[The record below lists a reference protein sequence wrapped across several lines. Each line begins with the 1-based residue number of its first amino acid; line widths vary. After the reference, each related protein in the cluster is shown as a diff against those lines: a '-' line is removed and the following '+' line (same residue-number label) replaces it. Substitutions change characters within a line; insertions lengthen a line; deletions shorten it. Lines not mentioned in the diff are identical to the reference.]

1 MLIYILIKQSSIA
14 MPALYFTAIEN
25 ELGNIDLFGTV
36 DGLANGTTV
45 NLLFT
50 DDFGNS
56 KTATALVMDGEFSAL
71 NIWSGMFGAGLVN
84 IMASAGGVQTPGDVE
99 LSGHHMQAPV
109 MLTSQVLDENTMI
122 DVQGAA
128 PGLLPGTVLTLVIR
142 DEQSIDVTATAL
154 VLANGSFSVQ
164 DIDPQGLSEGT
175 LAFDVVAED
184 ANGALNL
191 TNIASLIYTT
201 PGPQGA
207 DNTLYATEDSAYVV
221 IASAFGYNGTQGR
234 TLTGVKITQLPA
246 IGMLKLNGVAV
257 QTDEV
262 ISKADLDAGKLTFQS
277 APNGNGSD
285 YAAFQFKVQ
294 DSRNTN
300 NEDTT
305 ANTMTVNVAA
315 VNDAPVITTPLNDL
329 STQEDS
335 SISFV
340 IASQLTGK
348 VSDVD
353 GTALKGIIVVQNT
366 VPVSAGTWAY
376 SSNGSDWMP
385 IPFNTDVKWTS
396 VLYINASNSLRFTPA
411 ADANGAEIGH
421 INFRAVD
428 ASFPNTPSGS
438 MVSVISTIGGSGAV
452 SNQPGYFKPAVTAV
466 NDAPKL
472 TVITTASSLTDELG
486 GSLGTGVSL
495 FSGAA
500 AATGPSN
507 ESAQKLTQLKV
518 TVSGLLDGANEVLIV
533 DGTAV
538 SLTQGAHGFSVAN
551 SVGYNVSVSSGV
563 ATVTLTPP
571 ANSAVSVFNTL
582 INTLRYNHI
591 NTDNPKAGS
600 RVVSITRLS
609 DNGGTTGTNAQDTAV
624 FDFSSTVTVASA
636 NNSKAT
642 VDITSIED
650 AASSSSDT
658 GQSNTDFVTRDGS
671 LTYKG
676 TVTNFKN
683 IPGDK
688 VLLELVSA
696 TNAVLASTTVVPIQ
710 GAWSWVDPISS
721 IGVRTSGAYTLRA
734 TVVDVNGARVNS
746 TEPVNGT
753 NGGIDRQ
760 GIVIDSVVPT
770 IAITADRTN
779 LKAGETATVTFSL
792 AEASPDFNATS
803 VAVSGGGLTAWTK
816 VSDTTYIAVFTR
828 TLQDVASVSV
838 GNGAF
843 KDLAGNVNADGAD
856 SNNAVTILLN
866 DAPVMGDADGLLPN
880 TLGVVT
886 AAAGTAYS
894 PGFVDTTSLSITR
907 SSSSG
912 ALSNSGAVTNNT
924 DGTSNIVLAAVE
936 SGFTE
941 NLKYQWSKSVASVQ
955 VRIDGFTLGDTLQVM
970 VNGQLLVITPS
981 MVGGGTSVAVPNLAG
996 TTLVAATGSSAQSFD
1011 LMINAAQVP
1020 AGIRSLEF
1028 LGRSDAS
1035 GGGFKLYAP
1044 TNITP
1049 EYNSRT
1055 VLQLFGATFSD
1066 ADADTLKGVAVTFA
1080 GTTADIASNGVY
1092 SYSSDGG
1099 IVWRVLNS
1107 GLSDANAVF
1116 LTRTDLV
1123 RYVPS
1128 SLNSSSFKQDLT
1140 VRLVDSS
1147 GASSTE
1153 SLVSGKPVDV
1163 SIYGGSEAYS
1173 NAPVSLKTLTTLKIN
1188 SVAGNDV
1195 LSVSETTLNTNLVSG
1210 AVTGQF
1216 AVGDKVTVTVNG
1228 TQYTTNVGAGGVWS
1242 VGTVAGNDLKLDAD
1256 SKVEASIQATTETG
1270 LSTAVANMRAYFT
1283 DFAKVS
1289 ISQGFV
1295 TSYVAAT
1302 VTDQTVNMTSVVGN
1316 SPVGP
1321 QAFTTFVR
1329 NGSNAAAHFESGSFI
1344 LNPQNIKDPE
1354 GNGAGGEYQSGEI
1367 MLQARNTMAFTRM
1380 KFTYYDLQNGLVA
1393 PGAKTVT
1400 FYDVNGSAI
1409 TSRTLNVTGHM
1420 GSAFL
1425 DTGILSRPAVSMG
1438 ISGGNRDWFAIYGF
1452 SVTATNFPSE
1462 VRTPIVSLDTVVDR
1476 TPELE
1481 GTLSQVLAAGQVV
1494 QIFNNAIYMGNA
1506 TVTGTSWKY
1515 IPTIA
1520 ALSTNSFVAKVV
1532 ASTTVITESTPFV
1545 IKQAPSG
1552 ITPLMLD
1559 LNGDG
1564 VQTTTVENGTQFD
1577 MNADADLDQTA
1588 WVSQQDG
1595 LLVMDIHEDG
1605 VIEDGRELFG
1615 SATILRNGMTAKD
1628 GFDALRDLDSNEDGI
1643 IDASDPAFENLRVWV
1658 DANGN
1663 GVTDAGELKTLQEL
1677 NIVSFQL
1684 QAEVSDVQQ
1693 NGNALGLISSYTTGD
1708 GQTHDLVDV
1717 WLNVEAQDVVV
1728 APQNVVMGLASLGAL
1743 FSDVTPALSFSAVE
1757 NEFGNINIMGSAL
1770 GMANGT
1776 AVNLLLTDALGNSTT
1791 ATATVMAE
1799 EFSVNNLWAGMFGVG
1814 NVSISAMA
1822 GGVQA
1827 SESLPL
1833 ERNTL
1838 SMPIGLTSF
1847 ALDENLRIDAQG
1859 FASSLESGTVLTLV
1873 IRDVLDN
1880 QVIATA
1886 VVQADGAFSVQNIDT
1901 QGLSEGILTL
1911 DVIAQDDNALLNLT
1925 SIASVVLPGSGP
1937 QGSDTALNATEDIA
1951 FVLSA
1956 ANFGYA
1962 STQGHA
1968 LTGVKITK
1976 LPANGT
1982 LKLNGVTVQTDDVI
1996 SKADLDAGKLRYQ
2009 GALNGN
2015 GSNYASFQFKVQDS
2029 RAINNEDITAN
2040 TLTFNLAAVNDAP
2053 VLALA
2058 IPDQVGMKGA
2068 AFNYTVPAN
2077 AFVDVDSTLTYS
2089 ATMADGSALPSWL
2102 SFNSATRTFSGT
2114 PSAIGN
2120 VNLLVKVSDGST
2132 TLSDAFVLSV
2142 GDSSGSGINLS
2153 TISAGVGGFVIDGGC
2168 HSAYSGFAISGAG
2181 DVNGDGLDDMIV
2193 SAYGSS
2199 GMANPVTYVVFGKSN
2214 LSPVKL
2220 SALGTQGFEI
2230 RQEQA
2235 SDKLGQSVSAAGD
2248 VNGDGLADLLVSAN
2262 EFDPASSRY
2271 DAGRSYVV
2279 FGKASTTAVQ
2289 LANVSASIGGY
2300 AINGHT
2306 SLDFS
2311 GRWLSSAGDVNGDGL
2326 ADFIVGAYKAD
2337 AGSVLDVGRSYVVYG
2352 KTASNTA
2359 IELSALGTGGLVI
2372 NGTVAS
2378 DYSGWSVSAAGD
2390 VNGDGY
2396 ADVIVGAYQADPNG
2410 TSSGRSYVVFGK
2422 PGGGSIDLANVN
2434 NGVGG
2439 FAIQGERTG
2448 DLSGYSVSSAGDVN
2462 GDGLAD
2468 VIVGAPEGDSSG
2480 LFGDGRSF
2488 VVFGKT
2494 SGTAVQLTNISNGVG
2509 GFAIGGIFSN
2519 TDIGYSV
2526 SSAGDINGD
2535 GLADLLVGAPEMTLS
2550 TSEGYR
2556 TGQTYVVYGKANGS
2570 AVTVSTGM
2578 ASSLGFAISG
2588 EGYQDLTGRIVSAAG
2603 DVNGDGLADL
2613 MISANTRNVDGYPLA
2628 GRTYVI
2634 LGSTG
2639 GAFKTAVDLMGT
2651 TGDDT
2656 LTSTGTQTLMAAAG
2670 HDTLVANGADV
2681 LHGGSGND
2689 VFSLGTS
2696 TITALANGL
2705 GAGGNT
2711 GQLARV
2717 VGGTG
2722 FDTIRLTDGAHLDLT
2737 QVSNSAASSQVDGT
2751 TGSRIDS
2758 IERIDLGTDT
2768 GANTLTLSAKDVR
2781 EMAGF
2786 NAIRT
2791 DTVSADGGTWTNAA
2805 SSIVS
2810 GLLNFE
2816 ASPSQAISSV
2826 MYTNTTQGWELAN
2839 GANSGDPDLEDV
2851 LYAWVNTG
2859 HYRHLDYTSI
2869 PTSNAVSAISAS
2881 FKFAMSQINSQSGD
2895 GLNFSFGDKYSLGM
2909 SFELGYTKGLSIKY
2923 GGLSGIYG
2931 TDTKVRIYW
2940 NGVQVGVSTSD
2951 IALDSQHVTGV
2962 TVSST
2967 GAVSVVVGGVAVA
2980 SAALSNWQTQ
2990 DKSAWVFGYGGRTG
3004 SASGSAW
3011 VDDFTATASTAPLSS
3026 VTSMHQLMVDGA
3038 ANDTLV
3044 LSPDTGFWTVAGTV
3058 NNGTSNYTV
3067 YQNSDTRSQVLVKS
3081 GVVVTNNDSIAPVV
3095 LDLNADGQLSYSRVN
3110 MDVNGDGRLDK
3121 TAWAGGQDGVLV
3133 WDKLGDGKV
3142 HDNSQYAFSQYGKAG
3157 STDLQGLAEAFDT
3170 NHDGMFDAQDV
3181 KFAEFKVWQDMDQ
3194 DGVSDVGELRSLVD
3208 WGITSIHL
3216 ISDGVSSAP
3225 AAGVFEAGQAIATTS
3240 HGTHLLV
3247 ADAAF
3252 AYSAMDYSIDGGQLS
3267 LQGSQM
3273 NLHLSSVVS
3282 QHGAI
3287 DHVDLS
3293 GLGANTLQISS
3304 QDVLSGSSSGRLRVT
3319 GNADDTVQLDA
3330 NAWTDSGFVVY
3341 DSGHSYAVFNANQ
3354 DVAAQLLLDKQLL
3367 CHVL

>member
-1 MLIYILIKQSSIA
+1 
-14 MPALYFTAIEN
+14 MPALYFTATEN
-25 ELGNIDLFGTV
+25 EFGNIDLLGTV

-50 DDFGNS
+50 DDFCNS

-71 NIWSGMFGAGLVN
+71 NIWSGLFGPGLVN
-84 IMASAGGVQTPGDVE
+84 IMASAGGVQTPGDAE

-109 MLTSQVLDENTMI
+109 MLTSQVLDENMMI
-122 DVQGAA
+122 DVQGTA
-128 PGLLPGTVLTLVIR
+128 PGLMPGTVLTLVIR
-142 DEQSIDVTATAL
+142 DEQNIDVTATAL

-164 DIDPQGLSEGT
+164 DIDPQDLSEGT
-175 LAFDVVAED
+175 LAFNVVAEN

-191 TNIASLIYTT
+191 TNIASLIFTT

-207 DNTLYATEDSAYVV
+207 DNTLRATEDSAYVV

-246 IGMLKLNGVAV
+246 NGMLKLNGVAV

-262 ISKADLDAGKLTFQS
+262 ISKADLDAGKLTFQG
-277 APNGNGSD
+277 APNGNGSN

-315 VNDAPVITTPLNDL
+315 VNDAPVITTALNDL
-329 STQEDS
+329 SAQEDG

-376 SSNGSDWMP
+376 SSNGSDWTP

-396 VLYINASNSLRFTPA
+396 VLYINASNILRFTPA
-411 ADANGAEIGH
+411 ADANGAEIGL

-438 MVSVISTIGGSGAV
+438 MVSV
-452 SNQPGYFKPAVTAV
+452 
-466 NDAPKL
+466 
-472 TVITTASSLTDELG
+472 
-486 GSLGTGVSL
+486 
-495 FSGAA
+495 
-500 AATGPSN
+500 
-507 ESAQKLTQLKV
+507 
-518 TVSGLLDGANEVLIV
+518 
-533 DGTAV
+533 
-538 SLTQGAHGFSVAN
+538 
-551 SVGYNVSVSSGV
+551 
-563 ATVTLTPP
+563 
-571 ANSAVSVFNTL
+571 FNTL
-582 INTLRYNHI
+582 I
-591 NTDNPKAGS
+591 S
-600 RVVSITRLS
+600 
-609 DNGGTTGTNAQDTAV
+609 
-624 FDFSSTVTVASA
+624 
-636 NNSKAT
+636 
-642 VDITSIED
+642 
-650 AASSSSDT
+650 
-658 GQSNTDFVTRDGS
+658 
-671 LTYKG
+671 
-676 TVTNFKN
+676 
-683 IPGDK
+683 
-688 VLLELVSA
+688 
-696 TNAVLASTTVVPIQ
+696 
-710 GAWSWVDPISS
+710 
-721 IGVRTSGAYTLRA
+721 
-734 TVVDVNGARVNS
+734 
-746 TEPVNGT
+746 
-753 NGGIDRQ
+753 
-760 GIVIDSVVPT
+760 
-770 IAITADRTN
+770 
-779 LKAGETATVTFSL
+779 
-792 AEASPDFNATS
+792 
-803 VAVSGGGLTAWTK
+803 
-816 VSDTTYIAVFTR
+816 
-828 TLQDVASVSV
+828 
-838 GNGAF
+838 
-843 KDLAGNVNADGAD
+843 
-856 SNNAVTILLN
+856 
-866 DAPVMGDADGLLPN
+866 
-880 TLGVVT
+880 
-886 AAAGTAYS
+886 
-894 PGFVDTTSLSITR
+894 
-907 SSSSG
+907 
-912 ALSNSGAVTNNT
+912 
-924 DGTSNIVLAAVE
+924 
-936 SGFTE
+936 
-941 NLKYQWSKSVASVQ
+941 
-955 VRIDGFTLGDTLQVM
+955 
-970 VNGQLLVITPS
+970 
-981 MVGGGTSVAVPNLAG
+981 
-996 TTLVAATGSSAQSFD
+996 
-1011 LMINAAQVP
+1011 
-1020 AGIRSLEF
+1020 
-1028 LGRSDAS
+1028 
-1035 GGGFKLYAP
+1035 
-1044 TNITP
+1044 
-1049 EYNSRT
+1049 
-1055 VLQLFGATFSD
+1055 
-1066 ADADTLKGVAVTFA
+1066 
-1080 GTTADIASNGVY
+1080 
-1092 SYSSDGG
+1092 
-1099 IVWRVLNS
+1099 
-1107 GLSDANAVF
+1107 
-1116 LTRTDLV
+1116 
-1123 RYVPS
+1123 
-1128 SLNSSSFKQDLT
+1128 
-1140 VRLVDSS
+1140 
-1147 GASSTE
+1147 
-1153 SLVSGKPVDV
+1153 
-1163 SIYGGSEAYS
+1163 
-1173 NAPVSLKTLTTLKIN
+1173 
-1188 SVAGNDV
+1188 
-1195 LSVSETTLNTNLVSG
+1195 
-1210 AVTGQF
+1210 
-1216 AVGDKVTVTVNG
+1216 
-1228 TQYTTNVGAGGVWS
+1228 
-1242 VGTVAGNDLKLDAD
+1242 
-1256 SKVEASIQATTETG
+1256 
-1270 LSTAVANMRAYFT
+1270 
-1283 DFAKVS
+1283 
-1289 ISQGFV
+1289 
-1295 TSYVAAT
+1295 
-1302 VTDQTVNMTSVVGN
+1302 
-1316 SPVGP
+1316 
-1321 QAFTTFVR
+1321 
-1329 NGSNAAAHFESGSFI
+1329 
-1344 LNPQNIKDPE
+1344 
-1354 GNGAGGEYQSGEI
+1354 
-1367 MLQARNTMAFTRM
+1367 
-1380 KFTYYDLQNGLVA
+1380 
-1393 PGAKTVT
+1393 
-1400 FYDVNGSAI
+1400 
-1409 TSRTLNVTGHM
+1409 
-1420 GSAFL
+1420 
-1425 DTGILSRPAVSMG
+1425 
-1438 ISGGNRDWFAIYGF
+1438 
-1452 SVTATNFPSE
+1452 
-1462 VRTPIVSLDTVVDR
+1462 
-1476 TPELE
+1476 
-1481 GTLSQVLAAGQVV
+1481 
-1494 QIFNNAIYMGNA
+1494 
-1506 TVTGTSWKY
+1506 
-1515 IPTIA
+1515 
-1520 ALSTNSFVAKVV
+1520 
-1532 ASTTVITESTPFV
+1532 ESTPFV

-1552 ITPLMLD
+1552 ITPLLLD

-1564 VQTTTVENGTQFD
+1564 VQTTTLENGTQFD
-1577 MNADADLDQTA
+1577 MDADADLDQTA

-1615 SATILRNGMTAKD
+1615 SATILRSGMTTKD
-1628 GFDALRDLDSNEDGI
+1628 DFAALRDLDSNEDGI
-1643 IDASDPAFENLRVWV
+1643 INALDPAFEKLRVCA
-1658 DANGN
+1658 DGN
-1663 GVTDAGELKTLQEL
+1663 GVTDAGEQNTLQEL

-1684 QAEVSDVQQ
+1684 QAKVSDVQQ
-1693 NGNALGLISSYTTGD
+1693 NGNALGLISSYTTGG
-1708 GQTHDLVDV
+1708 GQTHDLADV
-1717 WLNVEAQDVVV
+1717 WLNVEAEDVVV

-1743 FSDVTPALSFSAVE
+1743 LSDVTPALSFSAVE
-1757 NEFGNINIMGSAL
+1757 NQFGNINIAGSAV
-1770 GMANGT
+1770 GMPNGT

-1799 EFSVNNLWAGMFGVG
+1799 EFSVDNLWAGMFGVG
-1814 NVSISAMA
+1814 NVNISAMA

-1827 SESLPL
+1827 LESLPL
-1833 ERNTL
+1833 ERNTP

-1859 FASSLESGTVLTLV
+1859 FASSLQSGTVLTLV

-1880 QVIATA
+1880 HVIATG

-1901 QGLSEGILTL
+1901 QGLSEGVLTL
-1911 DVIAQDDNALLNLT
+1911 DVIAEDDNTLLNLT
-1925 SIASVVLPGSGP
+1925 NIASVVLTGSGP
-1937 QGSDTALNATEDIA
+1937 QGSDAALNATEDIA

-1956 ANFGYA
+1956 ANFGYS

-1968 LTGVKITK
+1968 LTGVKITA

-1982 LKLNGVTVQTDDVI
+1982 LKLNGLTVQTDDVI
-1996 SKADLDAGKLRYQ
+1996 SKADLDAGKLKYQ

-2015 GSNYASFQFKVQDS
+2015 GSNYASCQFKVQDS
-2029 RAINNEDITAN
+2029 RAINNEDMTAN

-2058 IPDQVGMKGA
+2058 IPDQVGMKGS

-2102 SFNSATRTFSGT
+2102 SFNAATRTFSGT

-2120 VNLLVKVSDGST
+2120 VNLLIKVSDGST

-2289 LANVSASIGGY
+2289 LANVSAGIGGY

-2410 TSSGRSYVVFGK
+2410 NTSGGSYVVFGK
-2422 PGGGSIDLANVN
+2422 PGGDSIDLANVN

-2556 TGQTYVVYGKANGS
+2556 TGQTYVVYGKADGS

-2689 VFSLGTS
+2689 LFLLGAS

-2722 FDTIRLTDGAHLDLT
+2722 FDTIRLTGGAHLDLT
-2737 QVSNSAASSQVDGT
+2737 QVSNSAAGSQVDGT

-2758 IERIDLGTDT
+2758 IERIELSTDT
-2768 GANTLTLSAKDVR
+2768 GANILTLSAKDVR

-2791 DTVSADGGTWTNAA
+2791 NTVSADGSTWTNVTGTAL
-2805 SSIVS
+2805 S
-2810 GLLNFE
+2810 
-2816 ASPSQAISSV
+2816 
-2826 MYTNTTQGWELAN
+2826 NTTQ
-2839 GANSGDPDLEDV
+2839 
-2851 LYAWVNTG
+2851 Y
-2859 HYRHLDYTSI
+2859 
-2869 PTSNAVSAISAS
+2869 
-2881 FKFAMSQINSQSGD
+2881 
-2895 GLNFSFGDKYSLGM
+2895 
-2909 SFELGYTKGLSIKY
+2909 
-2923 GGLSGIYG
+2923 
-2931 TDTKVRIYW
+2931 
-2940 NGVQVGVSTSD
+2940 
-2951 IALDSQHVTGV
+2951 
-2962 TVSST
+2962 
-2967 GAVSVVVGGVAVA
+2967 
-2980 SAALSNWQTQ
+2980 
-2990 DKSAWVFGYGGRTG
+2990 
-3004 SASGSAW
+3004 
-3011 VDDFTATASTAPLSS
+3011 
-3026 VTSMHQLMVDGA
+3026 HQLVVDGST
-3038 ANDTLV
+3038 NDMV
-3044 LSPDTGFWTVAGTV
+3044 VFSPDTGFWANAGTV
-3058 NNGTSNYTV
+3058 SNGVSSYIV
-3067 YQNSDTRSQVLVKS
+3067 YQNAANLTQVLVKANMS
-3081 GVVVTNNDSIAPVV
+3081 VTNNDPAPFNGGNVTVNGVTLSLDYQWVQNGKTYFAVKNFSGTGDSNNNTMYTTHTLLDSLFNAGADTVDTTVTAGVDDARTFLSGGYTFVLPTQAELVALSNTIPITGWYNARYWSSTVTSANNHNSVGIAGDWVYTSADSTPEMLVLQVLPVV
-3095 LDLNADGQLSYSRVN
+3095 IDLNRDGVLSYGQVN
-3110 MDVNGDGRLDK
+3110 MDVNGDGHLDTTK
-3121 TAWAGGQDGVLV
+3121 WAGAQDGVLV
-3133 WDKLGDGKV
+3133 WDKYADGLV
-3142 HDNSQYAFSQYGKAG
+3142 HDNSQYAFAKYGGQTSADIGSEPLLAKDSAAG
-3157 STDLQGLAEAFDT
+3157 AASHTDLDGLRAGFDS
-3170 NHDGMFDAQDV
+3170 NHDGVFDAQDA
-3181 KFAEFKVWQDMDQ
+3181 KFAEFKVWQDEDQ
-3194 DGVSDVGELRSLVD
+3194 DGVSDAGEVRSLAD
-3208 WGITSIHL
+3208 WGINSINL
-3216 ISDGVSSAP
+3216 VSDGVVRAP
-3225 AAGVFEAGQAIATTS
+3225 ADGVVEAGQTLAMAVDGTS
-3240 HGTHLLV
+3240 VLV

-3252 AYSAMDYSIDGGQLS
+3252 AYSAMDYRIGGVQLS

-3273 NLHLSSVVS
+3273 KLHLSSVVS

-3287 DHVDLS
+3287 DSLDLS
-3293 GLGANTLQISS
+3293 GSGANTLVISL
-3304 QDVLSGSSSGRLRVT
+3304 QDVLTGTTSGSLRVM

-3330 NAWTDSGFVVY
+3330 SAWTNSGRVVHEN
-3341 DSGHSYAVFNANQ
+3341 GHSYAVFNANQ
-3354 DVAAQLLLDKQLL
+3354 EVAVQLLLDQQLL